1 MAFHDI
7 VPLKPKFNLGGQVSR
22 YSSNPQ
28 IGGPDLEAEEED
40 NFVMA
45 SVTPSSKSLHNSRSL
60 NPELL
65 IREFTQDEQ
74 GRLDRYD

>member
-28 IGGPDLEAEEED
+28 IGGTGLEPEEEQD

-74 GRLDRYD
+74 GRLDR